1 MRAGDKTSIGAG
13 MANGLDGPNKT
24 VHNEIQKLRANFC
37 NGCGIA
43 AVTAGVL
50 LPVFKQI
57 QSPDWLGWLSVAIF
71 GSICLSIGL
80 LCHAVARIY
89 IFKIKE

>member
-1 MRAGDKTSIGAG
+1 
-13 MANGLDGPNKT
+13 MANGLDGPNKA
-24 VHNEIQKLRANFC
+24 VHNEIQKLRANFL

-43 AVTAGVL
+43 AVAAGL
-50 LPVFKQI
+50 ILPAFKQI
-57 QSPDWLGWLSVAIF
+57 QSPGWLGWLPVAIF
-71 GSICLSIGL
+71 GALCLSVGL